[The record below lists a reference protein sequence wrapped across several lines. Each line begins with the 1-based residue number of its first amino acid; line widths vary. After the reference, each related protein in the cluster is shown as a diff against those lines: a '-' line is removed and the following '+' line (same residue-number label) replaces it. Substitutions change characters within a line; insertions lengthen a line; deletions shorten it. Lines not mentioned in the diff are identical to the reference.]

1 MGALGKDLLRYD
13 EGRFEFTVLFS
24 DDGYEIDGAVYLL
37 GELTTAFL
45 NYDATDFFSAV
56 ESGHMENL
64 KEILRAM
71 PIFGGEARSHRVFT
85 LEDCAVLEKDFRFIQ
100 ERYAC
105 LLREMF
111 HRDLHLRTPNRY
123 ATQLEENGMSAL
135 VSGVSLGLASE
146 RDPVASAVQFE
157 VRPSAK
163 DKEPRLFEKM
173 IFTRLADFIY
183 IELFRAM
190 ARGNCPRP
198 CRNCGTWFL
207 KERNDIYEYCANPA
221 PGETDKTCR
230 DVGATASFQ
239 GKVRENDVW
248 RFHQRAY
255 KKYYARVLKK
265 TMSKAEFN
273 LWAQEAEKLRKQVL
287 KEYDA
292 AQKCG
297 LDYSLEEYKAELN
310 RL

>member
-1 MGALGKDLLRYD
+1 MGTLGKDLFRYD

-56 ESGHMENL
+56 ESGRMEDI

-71 PIFGGEARSHRVFT
+71 PLFGSIARSHRVFT
-85 LEDCAVLEKDFRFIQ
+85 LEDCAVLDRDLRLIQ
-100 ERYAC
+100 ERYAW

-135 VSGVSLGLASE
+135 VSGVSLGLASG
-146 RDPVASAVQFE
+146 RDPVSSAVQFE
-157 VRPSAK
+157 VRLSAE
-163 DKEPRLFEKM
+163 DREPRLKM
-173 IFTRLADFIY
+173 VFTRLADFIY
-183 IELFRAM
+183 VELFRAM

-198 CRNCGTWFL
+198 CRNCGTWYL
-207 KERNDIYEYCANPA
+207 KEKNNIYEYCANPA
-221 PGETDKTCR
+221 PRETDKTCR

-239 GKVRENDVW
+239 SKVRENDVW
-248 RFHQRAY
+248 KFHQRAY

-265 TMSKAEFN
+265 TMSKTDFN
-273 LWAQEAEKLRKQVL
+273 LWAQEAENLRKQTL

-297 LDYSLEEYKAELN
+297 GEYVLTEYEAELN